1 MPVNNSALSPL
12 SSISLPEKLEYI
24 ANKYAEHSHDK
35 WSSEKVSAVTV
46 HVVSVLSFLLLTFSS

>member
-1 MPVNNSALSPL
+1 MLSPL

-35 WSSEKVSAVTV
+35 WSSEKVSVATV
-46 HVVSVLSFLLLTFSS
+46 HVVSGFSFLLLTFSS